1 MNKFSLI
8 GVFLLAL
15 ALVIPTISAADGYKI
30 GDVETSQSAC
40 ATDSALFILPIT
52 NTGSDT
58 DSFTISLSGDA
69 ASFSVAAP
77 AGFSLEP
84 GDTEYV
90 YIYSTPSSGAL
101 VSTYPLSV
109 LVNSDNAGTKEVEL
123 EVKVLDCH
131 SVELTA
137 AKDSASTCACVPAEY
152 TLSLKNTGKYT
163 ENFVISA
170 TGTAADWTTLSDENI
185 KLASGENQTITA
197 TVKSACDAT
206 GNFGLTITAASK
218 NSNALARQKLK
229 FESLPCYDFELMP
242 AKNYFSFCEK
252 SEVKI
257 PLTINNKGTAENTY
271 TFSVDGPSWA
281 TAENTELIVPAGSS
295 ANTNLVLFPEY
306 GISGEF
312 DVTVG
317 VESKLGE
324 VSTQK
329 EITANVLTCHSTS
342 FEISKQEDTVCPFT
356 KKIYEV
362 NLGNTGQWTEHYAV
376 SVSGADWASIDQNFV
391 ELEGGTAKMLNLA
404 IEPKSVAPGR
414 YTIKVKAMSQD
425 SCATYD
431 SDDIAITIADAT
443 NCFSVKTTAVLTAVE
458 VAYGEGALVP
468 IVVENKGTEES
479 TYNLE
484 ISGTGASYAQ
494 LNPAS
499 ITLGGGQ
506 AETVYLYVAVP
517 EATPQA
523 KYPITVSARLEDGTV
538 SSSASVDVIVIAP
551 EQKEEVTEETTN
563 ESSREQITEKLSGLK
578 NPFSGLG
585 AYFAGLGEKFSGT
598 RDWISGAAAGAG
610 ASISA
615 GLEGAKEFLF
625 EQTYGVAN
633 WLWALTILI
642 VLFIIA
648 GVIVLK
654 PKQKKGN
661 KNNKNK
667 KGLAQ
672 KFKDF
677 LEEDEDEDK
686 KKKEE

>member
-15 ALVIPTISAADGYKI
+15 ALVIPTISAAGSYKI

-77 AGFSLEP
+77 AGFSLDP
-84 GDTEYV
+84 GKTEYV

-101 VSTYPLSV
+101 VSTYPLNV
-109 LVNSDNAGTKEVEL
+109 VVNSDNAGTKEVNL
-123 EVKVLDCH
+123 DVVVLDCH
-131 SVELTA
+131 SVELTV
-137 AKDSASTCACVPAEY
+137 AKDSASTCACAPAEY
-152 TLSLKNTGKYT
+152 TLNLKNTGKYT
-163 ENFVISA
+163 ENFAISA
-170 TGTAADWTTLSDENI
+170 TGTAADWTTLSDENF
-185 KLASGENQTITA
+185 KLVSGENQTITA

-229 FESLPCYDFELMP
+229 FESRPCYDFELTP

-281 TAENTELIVPAGSS
+281 KVENTELTVPAGSS
-295 ANTNLVLFPEY
+295 ANTNLILFPEY
-306 GISGEF
+306 GVSGES
-312 DVTVG
+312 DITVSAKG
-317 VESKLGE
+317 KLGE
-324 VSTQK
+324 VNTQK

-342 FEISKQEDTVCPFT
+342 LKIGQQEDTVCPFT
-356 KKIYEV
+356 KKIYEI
-362 NLGNTGQWTEHYAV
+362 NLGNTGQWTEHYVV
-376 SVSGADWASIDQNFV
+376 SVNGADWASIDQNFV
-391 ELEGGTAKMLNLA
+391 EMDNGTAKMLNLA
-404 IEPKSVAPGR
+404 IDPKDVSPGK
-414 YTIKVKAMSQD
+414 YTINVKATSQD
-425 SCATYD
+425 SCGTHD
-431 SDDIAITIADAT
+431 SDNIAITIADPAD
-443 NCFSVKTTAVLTAVE
+443 CFSVKTTAVLTAVE

-506 AETVYLYVAVP
+506 AETVYLYIAVP
-517 EATPQA
+517 EATLQA
-523 KYPITVSARLEDGTV
+523 KYPITVSARLKDGTV

-551 EQKEEVTEETTN
+551 EQKEEPAAENTTN
-563 ESSREQITEKLSGLK
+563 ESTKELISEKLFWIKKSFLW
-578 NPFSGLG
+578 LG
-585 AYFAGLGEKFSGT
+585 RKILRRG
-598 RDWISGAAAGAG
+598 
-610 ASISA
+610 SIFFRPRR
-615 GLEGAKEFLF
+615 KICRH
-625 EQTYGVAN
+625 QR
-633 WLWALTILI
+633 
-642 VLFIIA
+642 
-648 GVIVLK
+648 
-654 PKQKKGN
+654 
-661 KNNKNK
+661 
-667 KGLAQ
+667 
-672 KFKDF
+672 
-677 LEEDEDEDK
+677 
-686 KKKEE
+686 